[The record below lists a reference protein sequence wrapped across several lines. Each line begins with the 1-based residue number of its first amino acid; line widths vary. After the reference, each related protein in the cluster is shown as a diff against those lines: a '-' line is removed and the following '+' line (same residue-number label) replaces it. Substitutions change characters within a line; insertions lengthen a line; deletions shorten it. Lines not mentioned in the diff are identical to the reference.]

1 MKENI
6 LNTVTDL
13 VGNFMYYDRKEDED
27 LPDGA
32 IETAIRNGVI
42 TIDEI
47 VDKFKSDILES
58 LETENGN
65 SLS

>member
-13 VGNFMYYDRKEDED
+13 VGSFMYYDRKEDEE
-27 LPDGA
+27 LPNGA
-32 IETAIRNGVI
+32 IETAIENGVI

-47 VDKFKSDILES
+47 VDKFKTTLKES
-58 LETENGN
+58 L
-65 SLS
+65 